1 MRRMMFGFALPLALT
16 VVLVPAF
23 VAAPARAAEPSF
35 DCRTAKTARELAT
48 CNDAKLAAADR
59 ELAAAWHEAIARLDA
74 PTAKALREDQRKFL
88 ADIDEGF
95 NAELWGKQDPPEGN
109 ELRAQVAQLRRG
121 GDDDVLAALEAQVRE
136 RIAFLRHLTPPSSVI
151 GLWKNHNSEIL
162 VAAADNGRYTATF
175 GTTNFGWGKYR
186 CHFTAAFGPQSAA
199 DQRLAAT
206 APHNTD
212 AGVDED
218 SASALFIA
226 RDGALLTLAEET
238 TDNAGDAKLSRI
250 CPRIGE
256 FDEPFF
262 HTSLRAEDA
271 RRLKP
276 DE

>member
-1 MRRMMFGFALPLALT
+1 MMSGFAVPLALT
-16 VVLVPAF
+16 VVLMPTF

-35 DCRTAKTARELAT
+35 DCRTAKTAREVAT
-48 CNDAKLAAADR
+48 CNDAKIAAADR

-88 ADIDEGF
+88 SDIDEGF

-121 GDDDVLAALEAQVRE
+121 GDGDVLAALEAQVRE
-136 RIAFLRHLTPPSSVI
+136 RIAFLRHLTPASSVV
-151 GLWKNHNSEIL
+151 GLWKNHNAEIL
-162 VAAADNGRYTATF
+162 VAAGDNGHYRATY
-175 GTTNFGWGKYR
+175 GTSNFGWPKYH
-186 CHFTAAFGPQSAA
+186 CHFTAAFAAPSAA
-199 DQRLAAT
+199 DGRLAAPT
-206 APHNTD
+206 PHNID
-212 AGVDED
+212 PEVDMD
-218 SASALFIA
+218 SASTLFMA
-226 RDGALLTLAEET
+226 HDGALLTLAEEPSEKG
-238 TDNAGDAKLSRI
+238 DDAKLSRI

-262 HTSLRAEDA
+262 RTSLRAEDA